1 MSAPVPEPGVDR
13 EDLPYEGTEAF
24 PGRDTYAMQQHADQW
39 EHQLPEERAGVEVA
53 SIGELVGRLTRE
65 TSDLVR
71 AELEL
76 ARVELKEEATKAGK
90 AGGMLAG
97 GAAVGYVAL
106 ILLVFAAAW
115 GLAEVIEPGWAF
127 LVVGVVVG
135 LVAAAL
141 ALIGRNKLRQ
151 VSPVPEQTMETLKED
166 ARWARARAT

>member
-1 MSAPVPEPGVDR
+1 MSAPVPEPGTDR
-13 EDLPYEGTEAF
+13 DDLPHEGTGAF
-24 PGRDTYAMQQHADQW
+24 PGRDTYAMQQHADTW
-39 EHQLPEERAGVEVA
+39 EHEVGDQRGGVEEA

-76 ARVELKEEATKAGK
+76 ARVEMKEEATKAGK
-90 AGGMLAG
+90 AGGLLAG

-106 ILLVFAAAW
+106 ILLAFAAAW

-127 LVVGVVVG
+127 LVMGAVVG
-135 LVAAAL
+135 LVAAVL

-151 VSPVPEQTMETLKED
+151 VSPMPEQTMETLKED
-166 ARWARARAT
+166 ARWARTRAT